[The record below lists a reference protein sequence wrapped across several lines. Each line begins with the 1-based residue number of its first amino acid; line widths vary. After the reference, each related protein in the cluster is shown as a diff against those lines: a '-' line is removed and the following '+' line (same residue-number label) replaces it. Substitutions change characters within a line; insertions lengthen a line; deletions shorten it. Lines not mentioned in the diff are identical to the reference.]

1 MNDAWAGQSDCSS
14 IGLDAECGPHFNQ
27 AFPEAADLLFLFS
40 HHLHLARK
48 VFKLRFKYL
57 NLELQDLDPIVSLV
71 QELFIEQEL
80 GSELVL
86 CRELLLQLG
95 DLRFV
100 LREGVGMFCFPLC
113 Q

>member
-1 MNDAWAGQSDCSS
+1 M
-14 IGLDAECGPHFNQ
+14 
-27 AFPEAADLLFLFS
+27 
-40 HHLHLARK
+40 
-48 VFKLRFKYL
+48 RFKFL
-57 NLELQDLDPIVSLV
+57 NLELQDLDPFVSLV

-95 DLRFV
+95 DLCVV